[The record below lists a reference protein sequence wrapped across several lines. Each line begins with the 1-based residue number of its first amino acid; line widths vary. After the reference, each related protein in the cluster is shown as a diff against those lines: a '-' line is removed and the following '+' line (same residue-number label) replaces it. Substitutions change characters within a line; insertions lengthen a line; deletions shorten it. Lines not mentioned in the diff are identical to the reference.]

1 ALKNNRINGTLTIGS
16 SHSNQL
22 QLIDLQNNSIEGF
35 TLQADY
41 SVQIIVSVAFLSSLI
56 RRTQRQLKTAR
67 LFPALQ
73 IEFPAQAGNV
83 HIPTRG
89 HSFSGLLPFP
99 TDPNDFA
106 AIQSLKDIWDHV
118 PPNWSGDDPCGDG
131 WSGISCINNR
141 VVSITLAS
149 INLSGQLSSDIAK
162 LAELQTLDL
171 SYNEGMTGP
180 LPPAIGNL
188 AKLTSLIL
196 VGCGFSGQIPPSIGS
211 LQQLVI
217 LAKEELAAIS
227 DLEAGSSATEWYS
240 GSDLKDNGEHTNSGQ
255 LPVTLFSLS
264 QLQTVALK
272 NNRINGTLTIGSSH
286 SNQLQLID
294 LQNNSIEGFTL
305 QADYSVQIIVSV
317 AFLSSLIRRTQRQLK
332 TARLFP
338 ALQIEFPAQAGNVHI
353 PTRGHSFSG
362 LLPFPTDPNDFA
374 AIQSLKDIWD
384 HVPPNW
390 SGDDPCGDGWSGI
403 SCINNR
409 VVSITLASINL
420 SGQLSSDIAK
430 LAELQTLDLSYNEG
444 MTGPLPPAIGNLAN
458 NKLNSRWLWIFGSDT
473 PSIGSL
479 QQLVILAKEEL
490 AAISDLEAGSS
501 ATEWYSGSDL
511 KNLCVTAAAHCAIR
525 EILERL
531 GTRFL
536 SNNVDWTFAEPNW
549 HEFPQL
555 CDNGEHTNSGQLP
568 VTLFSLSQLQTV
580 ALKNNR
586 INGTLTIGSSH
597 SNQLQLIDLQNNSI
611 EGFTLQADYS
621 VQIIVSVAFLSSL
634 IRRTQRQLKTA
645 RLFPALQIEFPAQA
659 GNVHIPTRGHSFSGL
674 LPFPT
679 DPNDFAA
686 IQSLKDIWDHVP
698 PNWSGDD
705 PCGDGWSGISCINNR
720 VVSITLA
727 SINLSGQ
734 LSSDIAK
741 LAELQTLD
749 LSYNEGM
756 TGPLPAIGNLAKL
769 TSLYPLHRISAT
781 AGIPM
786 ILAKEELAAISDLEA
801 GSSATEW
808 YSGSD
813 LKNLCV
819 TAAAHCAIREILEIG
834 NKCIEEQSGTLT
846 IGSSHSNQL
855 QLIDLQNNSIEGFTL
870 QADYSVQIIVSVA
883 FLSSLI
889 RRTQRQ
895 LKTARLFP
903 ALQIEF
909 PAQAGNVHIPT
920 RGHSFSGLLPFPTDP
935 NDFAAIQSL
944 KDIWDHVPPNWSG
957 DDPCGDGW
965 SGISCI
971 NNRVVSITLAS
982 INLSGQLSSDIAKL
996 AELQTLDLSYNEG
1009 MTGPLPPAIGNL
1021 AKLTSLYPLHRI
1033 SATAGI
1039 PMILAKEELAAISD
1053 LEAGSSATE
1062 WYSGSD
1068 LKNLCV
1074 TAAAHCAIR
1083 EILEMGNKVASEE
1096 SESAPLVLFLKD
1108 REMLGW
1114 KS

>member
-1 ALKNNRINGTLTIGS
+1 MILGTSMKKDRGFFCAGNFALSISFPVLTDSQSHLMHLQSVNEACIVVVIEHFQVLVKYMLTGPLPNLTGMNSLKLCDNGEHKFRGNFQLLCLAFSSCKLALKNNRINGTLTIGS

-41 SVQIIVSVAFLSSLI
+41 SVQIILVDNPICSGGSTQSFCSIPQQSNSSYSTPAENCTPLSCTSNRI
-56 RRTQRQLKTAR
+56 SSPSWKCAYPYTGT
-67 LFPALQ
+67 LFFRAP
-73 IEFPAQAGNV
+73 
-83 HIPTRG
+83 
-89 HSFSGLLPFP
+89 SFP

-240 GSDLKDNGEHTNSGQ
+240 GSDLK
-255 LPVTLFSLS
+255 
-264 QLQTVALK
+264 
-272 NNRINGTLTIGSSH
+272 
-286 SNQLQLID
+286 
-294 LQNNSIEGFTL
+294 
-305 QADYSVQIIVSV
+305 
-317 AFLSSLIRRTQRQLK
+317 
-332 TARLFP
+332 
-338 ALQIEFPAQAGNVHI
+338 
-353 PTRGHSFSG
+353 
-362 LLPFPTDPNDFA
+362 
-374 AIQSLKDIWD
+374 
-384 HVPPNW
+384 
-390 SGDDPCGDGWSGI
+390 
-403 SCINNR
+403 
-409 VVSITLASINL
+409 
-420 SGQLSSDIAK
+420 
-430 LAELQTLDLSYNEG
+430 
-444 MTGPLPPAIGNLAN
+444 
-458 NKLNSRWLWIFGSDT
+458 
-473 PSIGSL
+473 
-479 QQLVILAKEEL
+479 
-490 AAISDLEAGSS
+490 
-501 ATEWYSGSDL
+501 
-511 KNLCVTAAAHCAIR
+511 NLCVTAAAHCAIR

-536 SNNVDWTFAEPNW
+536 SNNMLTGPLPN
-549 HEFPQL
+549 L
-555 CDNGEHTNSGQLP
+555 TGMNSLNYVIMENTQIQGQLP
-568 VTLFSLSQLQTV
+568 VTLFSLFQLQTV
-580 ALKNNR
+580 
-586 INGTLTIGSSH
+586 
-597 SNQLQLIDLQNNSI
+597 
-611 EGFTLQADYS
+611 
-621 VQIIVSVAFLSSL
+621 VSVAFLSSL
-634 IRRTQRQLKTA
+634 IHRTR
-645 RLFPALQIEFPAQA
+645 
-659 GNVHIPTRGHSFSGL
+659 
-674 LPFPT
+674 
-679 DPNDFAA
+679 
-686 IQSLKDIWDHVP
+686 
-698 PNWSGDD
+698 
-705 PCGDGWSGISCINNR
+705 
-720 VVSITLA
+720 
-727 SINLSGQ
+727 
-734 LSSDIAK
+734 
-741 LAELQTLD
+741 
-749 LSYNEGM
+749 
-756 TGPLPAIGNLAKL
+756 
-769 TSLYPLHRISAT
+769 
-781 AGIPM
+781 
-786 ILAKEELAAISDLEA
+786 
-801 GSSATEW
+801 
-808 YSGSD
+808 
-813 LKNLCV
+813 
-819 TAAAHCAIREILEIG
+819 
-834 NKCIEEQSGTLT
+834 
-846 IGSSHSNQL
+846 
-855 QLIDLQNNSIEGFTL
+855 
-870 QADYSVQIIVSVA
+870 
-883 FLSSLI
+883 
-889 RRTQRQ
+889 RQ

-1068 LKNLCV
+1068 LK
-1074 TAAAHCAIR
+1074 
-1083 EILEMGNKVASEE
+1083 
-1096 SESAPLVLFLKD
+1096 
-1108 REMLGW
+1108 
-1114 KS
+1114 